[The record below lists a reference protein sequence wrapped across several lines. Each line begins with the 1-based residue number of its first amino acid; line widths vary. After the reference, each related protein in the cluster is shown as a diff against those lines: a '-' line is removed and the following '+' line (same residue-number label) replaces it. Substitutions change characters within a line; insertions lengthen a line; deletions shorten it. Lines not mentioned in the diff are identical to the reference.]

1 MAALAVGLTAG
12 GCADDTF
19 DPVHGYDTD
28 REVSLNLRLPAF
40 AAASTRAV
48 DENALQDI
56 KIYFMKDQAVGAE
69 ETLSPEAGNLKLGE
83 GANKNTATAT
93 VLVPAGTTSI
103 RLVGNYTA
111 AGLADESN
119 PNVMTFD
126 PNSKNSLVFYGESSV
141 QNLESGNGNIDLYRS
156 CAKTTF
162 ALDEELTDD
171 FEVLSYEFY
180 GKPESGM
187 VAYTSTTATTP
198 NLPTDIEYAKNPVT
212 VSATPYYHYEAA
224 AGKCCWIIK
233 GKYNGQVGYYK
244 VAYIKD
250 DDEEHTAT
258 DNAEELALLRN
269 HHYQFVIKGV
279 NAPGYA
285 TAAAALEA
293 PAENRLR
300 VVLND
305 HAENIFDIIACA
317 DYYLGVKDE
326 VTATAEN
333 IYYEFDIIS
342 SYKKGA
348 PTATLVEEADW
359 ISNINVAESKNST
372 TAPTD
377 GKLYTVSCTLTENT
391 ASSDSR
397 TAKILIRVGDLS
409 REVLLTQEGA
419 DFMYGALAPQ
429 VAILNSGVTSPKF
442 KTGTLNG
449 EVNYFGFLKES
460 LNGETEEEMGVSRG
474 DGLHFQV
481 YAESGKQFTYKIA
494 KLPTSQSPTLV
505 ATDPELVKVTDE
517 GKYWSV
523 ELTDAGNRN
532 YDIWKSSVVMQDK
545 TVTIT
550 YQVYHTGII
559 HYLDGTGQ
567 TAGPSGETVKGW
579 FYYEQADVTG
589 EDGQTYHILDR
600 NIGAS
605 SNVAYSPG
613 STFLSNATEA
623 RGAYLIVPGKEKMAE
638 LEAKLPAGFNTLPG
652 MYHLAN
658 MGFKLFNAS
667 EGSMGWDSQSNSL
680 LPRIYLPVAGSMDGT
695 SHVDQ
700 FRAEIWS
707 NTMVQGNQ
715 GFFPGDAEYGYWYRI
730 LNVYGAE
737 INITTQRIASRST
750 RASRGIPVR
759 AMACPPAEPG
769 WELPTIAE
777 GRSRIILMNDAGW
790 TSATIKCGGEN
801 IDGKYNSAMVAGD
814 NDKTWFYADIK
825 GKPTTVEFS
834 SGSSKTETFTVSL
847 VNGQATFSNAGVEGA
862 KPITIYMRDDKS
874 WGSAYIHYWN
884 SSYKFTDWN
893 NLPEMT
899 LDSSVGG
906 SNEKWYK
913 YVIDGTTETLCFTK
927 SSPGDGG
934 NQAGDYE
941 DIQSKLDETRILRF
955 SNSSGYIGTGEP
967 TEGGGETPTDP
978 ITIYMRDDANWEN
991 VYIHYWNDQ
1000 KSFTEWGNLPQM
1012 TLDTSVGNSGE
1023 KWYKYVIDGATEK
1036 LLFNSGTGNNST
1048 KTKDLDDIQSK
1059 LDATRILRFSN
1070 EKINDSEYGKFLG
1083 KGAPS
1088 GSGSGEGGGGSGE
1101 GGGGGDDSTLPAI
1114 PSGKARVVVYND
1126 EGWWTGGKMEF
1137 EYQYSGGQTKV
1148 DMNQVTV
1155 DGKTL
1160 FYIDINPG
1168 MTQFHIN
1175 REQPSWQW
1183 SDNGSWFNTSNITA
1197 GNTYYFTVSSSGKL
1211 STSTKKHAPR
1221 RAVRRK

>member
-19 DPVHGYDTD
+19 DPVRGYDTD
-28 REVSLNLRLPAF
+28 REVKLNLRLPAF

-48 DENALQDI
+48 DEDALQDI
-56 KIYFMKDQAVGAE
+56 KIYFMQGDAVE
-69 ETLSPEAGNLKLGE
+69 SDKTLSLADGNLELGE
-83 GANKNTATAT
+83 GANKNIATAT

-111 AGLADESN
+111 AGLIDETDE
-119 PNVMTFD
+119 NVMTFN
-126 PNSKNSLVFYGESSV
+126 PNSKSALVFYGESTV

-162 ALDEELTDD
+162 ALDEELTD
-171 FEVLSYEFY
+171 FEVVSYAFY
-180 GKPESGM
+180 GKPNSGI
-187 VAYTSTTATTP
+187 VAYTTPEATTP
-198 NLPTDIEYAKNPVT
+198 NLPAGIAYANDPVT
-212 VSATPYYHYEAA
+212 VSATDMDASPYYHYEAA
-224 AGKCCWIIK
+224 AGKCCWIIE

-244 VAYIKD
+244 VAYIED
-250 DDEEHTAT
+250 DDEEHTA
-258 DNAEELALLRN
+258 DNNAEELALLRN

-285 TAAAALEA
+285 TPAAALEA

-326 VTATAEN
+326 VTASAEN
-333 IYYEFDIIS
+333 KYYEFDIIS
-342 SYKKGA
+342 SYKDGL
-348 PTATLVEEADW
+348 PTATLVETADW
-359 ISNINVAESKNST
+359 ISDIKVAVSKNTT

-377 GKLYTVSCTLTENT
+377 GKLYTVSCTLDPNT

-409 REVLLTQEGA
+409 REVRLTQEGA

-429 VAILNSGVTSPKF
+429 VAILNSEVTSPEF
-442 KTGTLNG
+442 TTGTLSG

-494 KLPTSQSPTLV
+494 KLPTSKSPTLKE
-505 ATDPELVKVTDE
+505 TDSSLVTVKEE
-517 GKYWSV
+517 GDYWTV
-523 ELTDAGNRN
+523 ELTAAGNEN
-532 YDIWKSSVVMQDK
+532 YKIWTSSLVMQDGE
-545 TVTIT
+545 VTIT

-559 HYLDGTGQ
+559 HYLDDSDKSQ
-567 TAGPSGETVKGW
+567 MAGPSGQTVNGW
-579 FYYEQADVTG
+579 FYYEQVDVTG
-589 EDGQTYHILDR
+589 DDGQTYHILDR

-623 RGAYLIVPGKEKMAE
+623 RGAYLIVPGQQQMAK

-658 MGFKLFNAS
+658 MGFKLFNAA
-667 EGSMGWDSQSNSL
+667 EGSMGWDTQSNSL

-695 SHVDQ
+695 SHVDE

-750 RASRGIPVR
+750 GASRGIPVR

-790 TSATIKCGGEN
+790 DSATITCGGEN
-801 IDGKYNSAMVAGD
+801 IDGKYKSTMVKGD

-825 GKPTTVEFS
+825 GIPTTVNFS
-834 SGSSKTETFTVSL
+834 KGSSKTETFTVSL
-847 VNGQATFSNAGVEGA
+847 VNGQATFSNANA
-862 KPITIYMRDDKS
+862 TTHPITIYMRDDRG
-874 WGSAYIHYWN
+874 WGSAYIHYFNDAKEFTNWN
-884 SSYKFTDWN
+884 GT
-893 NLPEMT
+893 LPKMT
-899 LDSSVGG
+899 LDTSVGDPE
-906 SNEKWYK
+906 EKWYK
-913 YVIDGTTETLCFTK
+913 IEIDGNSDALRFSKTT
-927 SSPGDGG
+927 PGGSGSNCTD
-934 NQAGDYE
+934 E
-941 DIQSKLDETRILRF
+941 FKDILSKLDGSFTLRY
-955 SNSSGYIGTGEP
+955 SNADGYLGTGVP
-967 TEGGGETPTDP
+967 TKS
-978 ITIYMRDDANWEN
+978 ITIYLRNDANWGS

-1000 KSFTEWGNLPQM
+1000 QSFTTWNSLPQM

-1023 KWYKYVIDGATEK
+1023 KWYKYVIKGETQK
-1036 LLFNSGTGNNST
+1036 LLFNSTAGDNGT
-1048 KTKDLDDIQSK
+1048 KTIDLDGIQSK

-1070 EKINDSEYGKFLG
+1070 ERIKDNEYGKFLG
-1083 KGAPS
+1083 TDVPS
-1088 GSGSGEGGGGSGE
+1088 GSGGSV
-1101 GGGGGDDSTLPAI
+1101 T
-1114 PSGKARVVVYND
+1114 PSGVTYRFTWPKDSKQYIVFSKDNND
-1126 EGWWTGGKMEF
+1126 QVHKNMGEYEGLYYYDLVLDNETVNIWYTVC
-1137 EYQYSGGQTKV
+1137 EYENGNNKYHSNNWPDVQSTRGDKKSGQSF
-1148 DMNQVTV
+1148 DY
-1155 DGKTL
+1155 L
-1160 FYIDINPG
+1160 IRIY
-1168 MTQFHIN
+1168 
-1175 REQPSWQW
+1175 
-1183 SDNGSWFNTSNITA
+1183 
-1197 GNTYYFTVSSSGKL
+1197 
-1211 STSTKKHAPR
+1211 
-1221 RAVRRK
+1221 

>member
-19 DPVHGYDTD
+19 DPVRGYDTD
-28 REVSLNLRLPAF
+28 REVKLNLRLPAF

-48 DENALQDI
+48 DEDALQDI
-56 KIYFMKDQAVGAE
+56 KIYFMQGDAVE
-69 ETLSPEAGNLKLGE
+69 SDKTLSLADGNLELGE
-83 GANKNTATAT
+83 GANKNIATAT

-111 AGLADESN
+111 AGLIDETDE
-119 PNVMTFD
+119 NVMTFN
-126 PNSKNSLVFYGESSV
+126 PNSKSALVFYGESTV

-162 ALDEELTDD
+162 ALDEELTD
-171 FEVLSYEFY
+171 FEVVSYAFY
-180 GKPESGM
+180 GKPNSGI
-187 VAYTSTTATTP
+187 VAYTTPEATTP
-198 NLPTDIEYAKNPVT
+198 NLPAGIAYANDPVT
-212 VSATPYYHYEAA
+212 VSATDMDASPYYHYEAA
-224 AGKCCWIIK
+224 AGKCCWIIE

-244 VAYIKD
+244 VAYIED
-250 DDEEHTAT
+250 DDEEHTA
-258 DNAEELALLRN
+258 DNNAEELALLRN

-285 TAAAALEA
+285 TPAAALEA

-326 VTATAEN
+326 VTASAEN
-333 IYYEFDIIS
+333 KYYEFDIIS
-342 SYKKGA
+342 SYKDGL
-348 PTATLVEEADW
+348 PTATLVETADW
-359 ISNINVAESKNST
+359 ISDIKVAVSKNTT

-377 GKLYTVSCTLTENT
+377 GKLYTVSCTLDPNT

-409 REVLLTQEGA
+409 REVRLTQEGA

-429 VAILNSGVTSPKF
+429 VAILNSEVTSPEF
-442 KTGTLNG
+442 TTGTLSG

-494 KLPTSQSPTLV
+494 KLPTSKSPTLKE
-505 ATDPELVKVTDE
+505 TDSSLVTVKEE
-517 GKYWSV
+517 GDYWTV
-523 ELTDAGNRN
+523 ELTAAGNEN
-532 YDIWKSSVVMQDK
+532 YKIWTSSLVMQDGE
-545 TVTIT
+545 VTIT

-559 HYLDGTGQ
+559 HYLDDSDKSQ
-567 TAGPSGETVKGW
+567 MAGPSGQTVNGW
-579 FYYEQADVTG
+579 FYYEQVDVTG
-589 EDGQTYHILDR
+589 DDGQTYHILDR

-623 RGAYLIVPGKEKMAE
+623 RGAYLIVPGPQEMAK

-658 MGFKLFNAS
+658 MGFKLFNAA
-667 EGSMGWDSQSNSL
+667 EGSMGWDTQSNSL

-695 SHVDQ
+695 SHVDE

-750 RASRGIPVR
+750 RAPRGIPVR

-790 TSATIKCGGEN
+790 DSATITCGGVESN
-801 IDGKYNSAMVAGD
+801 TYNSAMVAGD
-814 NDKTWFYADIK
+814 NDKTWFYTDIK
-825 GKPTTVEFS
+825 GKPTTVTFNA
-834 SGSSKTETFTVSL
+834 GSSKTESFTVSL
-847 VNGQATFSNAGVEGA
+847 VNGQAIFSNAGIEGP

-884 SSYKFTDWN
+884 SSINFTDWK

-927 SSPGDGG
+927 SNPGDGG
-934 NQAGDYE
+934 NQAGDYG
-941 DIQSKLDETRILRF
+941 DIQSNLDASRILRF
-955 SNSSGYIGTGEP
+955 SNSSGYLGTGEP

-978 ITIYMRDDANWEN
+978 ITIYLRNDANWGS

-1000 KSFTEWGNLPQM
+1000 QSFTTWNSLPQM

-1023 KWYKYVIDGATEK
+1023 KWYKYVIKGETQK
-1036 LLFNSGTGNNST
+1036 LLFNSTAGDNGT
-1048 KTKDLDDIQSK
+1048 KTIDLDGIQSK
-1059 LDATRILRFSN
+1059 LDATRILLFSN
-1070 EKINDSEYGKFLG
+1070 ERIKDNEYGKFLG
-1083 KGAPS
+1083 AGVPS
-1088 GSGSGEGGGGSGE
+1088 GSGGSV
-1101 GGGGGDDSTLPAI
+1101 T
-1114 PSGKARVVVYND
+1114 PSGVTYRFTWYKDSRTYIIFSQNMTKQVYKYMGEYEGRYYYDLVLDND
-1126 EGWWTGGKMEF
+1126 TDNIWYALCED
-1137 EYQYSGGQTKV
+1137 Q
-1148 DMNQVTV
+1148 
-1155 DGKTL
+1155 DG
-1160 FYIDINPG
+1160 
-1168 MTQFHIN
+1168 TQEVH
-1175 REQPSWQW
+1175 P
-1183 SDNGSWFNTSNITA
+1183 
-1197 GNTYYFTVSSSGKL
+1197 SSGNWPDVQ
-1211 STSTKKHAPR
+1211 STR
-1221 RAVRRK
+1221 RDKQSGQPFDYKIEIY

>member
-19 DPVHGYDTD
+19 DPVRGYDTD
-28 REVSLNLRLPAF
+28 REVKLNLRLPAF

-48 DENALQDI
+48 DEDALQDI
-56 KIYFMKDQAVGAE
+56 KIYFMQGDAVE
-69 ETLSPEAGNLKLGE
+69 SDKTLSLAYGNLELGE
-83 GANKNTATAT
+83 GANKNIATAT

-111 AGLADESN
+111 AGLIDETDE
-119 PNVMTFD
+119 NVMTFD
-126 PNSKNSLVFYGESSV
+126 PNSKSALVFYGESTV

-162 ALDEELTDD
+162 ALDEELTD
-171 FEVLSYEFY
+171 FEVVSYAFY
-180 GKPESGM
+180 GKPNSGI
-187 VAYTSTTATTP
+187 VAYTTPEATKP
-198 NLPTDIEYAKNPVT
+198 NLPAGIAYANDPVT
-212 VSATPYYHYEAA
+212 VSATDMDASPYYHYEAA
-224 AGKCCWIIK
+224 AGKCCWIIE

-244 VAYIKD
+244 VAYIED
-250 DDEEHTAT
+250 DGEEHTAAN
-258 DNAEELALLRN
+258 NAEELALLRN

-285 TAAAALEA
+285 SAEAALEA

-333 IYYEFDIIS
+333 KYYEFDIIS
-342 SYKKGA
+342 SYKDGL
-348 PTATLVEEADW
+348 PTATLVETADW
-359 ISNINVAESKNST
+359 ISDIKVAVSKNTT

-377 GKLYTVSCTLTENT
+377 GKLYTVSCTLDPNT

-409 REVLLTQEGA
+409 REVRLTQEGA

-429 VAILNSGVTSPKF
+429 VALLNSEVTSPKF
-442 KTGTLNG
+442 TTGTLSG
-449 EVNYFGFLKES
+449 EVNYFGFLKET
-460 LNGETEEEMGVSRG
+460 LNGETEEEMGVYRG

-494 KLPTSQSPTLV
+494 KLPTSQSATLV

-517 GKYWSV
+517 GNYWSV

-559 HYLDGTGQ
+559 HYLDVDSSNPIQ
-567 TAGPSGETVKGW
+567 TAGPSGQTVEGW
-579 FYYEQADVTG
+579 FYYEQVDVTG
-589 EDGQTYHILDR
+589 DDGQTYHILDR

-623 RGAYLIVPGKEKMAE
+623 RGAYLIVPGQQQMAK

-658 MGFKLFNAS
+658 MGFKLFNAA
-667 EGSMGWDSQSNSL
+667 EGSMGWDTQSNSL

-695 SHVDQ
+695 SHVDE

-750 RASRGIPVR
+750 GASRGIPVR

-769 WELPTIAE
+769 WELPTIAT

-790 TSATIKCGGEN
+790 DSATITCGGEN
-801 IDGKYNSAMVAGD
+801 IDGKYNSTMVKGD
-814 NDKTWFYADIK
+814 NDMTWFYADIK
-825 GKPTTVEFS
+825 GIPTTVTFS
-834 SGSSKTETFTVSL
+834 KGSSKTETFTVSL
-847 VNGQATFSNAGVEGA
+847 VNGQATFSNANA
-862 KPITIYMRDDKS
+862 TTHPITIYMRDDRG
-874 WGSAYIHYWN
+874 WGSAYIHYFNDAKEFTNWN
-884 SSYKFTDWN
+884 GT
-893 NLPEMT
+893 LPKMT
-899 LDSSVGG
+899 LDTSVGDPE
-906 SNEKWYK
+906 EKWYK
-913 YVIDGTTETLCFTK
+913 IEIDGNSDALRFSKTT
-927 SSPGDGG
+927 PGGSGSNCTD
-934 NQAGDYE
+934 E
-941 DIQSKLDETRILRF
+941 FKDILSKLDGSFTLRY
-955 SNSSGYIGTGEP
+955 SNADGYLGTGVP
-967 TEGGGETPTDP
+967 TKS
-978 ITIYMRDDANWEN
+978 ITIYLRDDANWGS

-1000 KSFTEWGNLPQM
+1000 QSFTTWNSLPQM

-1023 KWYKYVIDGATEK
+1023 KWYKYVIKGETQK
-1036 LLFNSGTGNNST
+1036 LLFNSTAGDNGT
-1048 KTKDLDDIQSK
+1048 KTIDLDGIQSK
-1059 LDATRILRFSN
+1059 LDATRILLFSN
-1070 EKINDSEYGKFLG
+1070 ERIKDNEYGKFLG
-1083 KGAPS
+1083 AGVPS
-1088 GSGSGEGGGGSGE
+1088 GSGGSV
-1101 GGGGGDDSTLPAI
+1101 T
-1114 PSGKARVVVYND
+1114 PSGVTYRFTWPKDSKQYIVISKDNND
-1126 EGWWTGGKMEF
+1126 QVHKNMGEYEGLYYYDLVLDNETVNIWYTVCEDEDGNNKYHSNNWPDVQSKRGDK
-1137 EYQYSGGQTKV
+1137 QSG
-1148 DMNQVTV
+1148 
-1155 DGKTL
+1155 
-1160 FYIDINPG
+1160 
-1168 MTQFHIN
+1168 
-1175 REQPSWQW
+1175 QPFDYKIQ
-1183 SDNGSWFNTSNITA
+1183 I
-1197 GNTYYFTVSSSGKL
+1197 Y
-1211 STSTKKHAPR
+1211 
-1221 RAVRRK
+1221 